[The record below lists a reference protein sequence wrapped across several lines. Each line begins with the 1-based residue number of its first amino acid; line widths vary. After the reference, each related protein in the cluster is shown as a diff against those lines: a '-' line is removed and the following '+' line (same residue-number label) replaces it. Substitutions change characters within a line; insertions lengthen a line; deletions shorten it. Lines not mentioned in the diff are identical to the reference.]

1 MSFFSLLVSTPKKR
15 KKLAKGKCLLK
26 LMNGAKQGEI
36 ITETEIQHM
45 KFLII
50 IRKSKP
56 TTWRLLKTNKLLKK
70 LIIIIWK
77 QIFDFA
83 KLFLCVYEMS
93 MGKMIHFWYPYL
105 YTALLLLLLLSQFQ
119 MAFLK
124 RKIENR
130 KNTIILKEKSL
141 DKSLFLVF
149 KNKLLDVS
157 F

>member
-1 MSFFSLLVSTPKKR
+1 
-15 KKLAKGKCLLK
+15 
-26 LMNGAKQGEI
+26 
-36 ITETEIQHM
+36 
-45 KFLII
+45 
-50 IRKSKP
+50 
-56 TTWRLLKTNKLLKK
+56 
-70 LIIIIWK
+70 
-77 QIFDFA
+77 
-83 KLFLCVYEMS
+83 

-105 YTALLLLLLLSQFQ
+105 IILFVLYTALLLLLSQFQ

>member
-1 MSFFSLLVSTPKKR
+1 
-15 KKLAKGKCLLK
+15 
-26 LMNGAKQGEI
+26 
-36 ITETEIQHM
+36 
-45 KFLII
+45 
-50 IRKSKP
+50 
-56 TTWRLLKTNKLLKK
+56 
-70 LIIIIWK
+70 
-77 QIFDFA
+77 
-83 KLFLCVYEMS
+83 MS

-105 YTALLLLLLLSQFQ
+105 IILFVLYTALLLLLSQFQ

>member
-1 MSFFSLLVSTPKKR
+1 
-15 KKLAKGKCLLK
+15 
-26 LMNGAKQGEI
+26 
-36 ITETEIQHM
+36 
-45 KFLII
+45 
-50 IRKSKP
+50 
-56 TTWRLLKTNKLLKK
+56 
-70 LIIIIWK
+70 
-77 QIFDFA
+77 
-83 KLFLCVYEMS
+83 
-93 MGKMIHFWYPYL
+93 MGQMIHFWYTYLIILFVL
-105 YTALLLLLLLSQFQ
+105 YTTLLLLSQFQ

>member
-1 MSFFSLLVSTPKKR
+1 
-15 KKLAKGKCLLK
+15 
-26 LMNGAKQGEI
+26 
-36 ITETEIQHM
+36 
-45 KFLII
+45 
-50 IRKSKP
+50 
-56 TTWRLLKTNKLLKK
+56 
-70 LIIIIWK
+70 
-77 QIFDFA
+77 
-83 KLFLCVYEMS
+83 
-93 MGKMIHFWYPYL
+93 MIHFWYPYL
-105 YTALLLLLLLSQFQ
+105 IILFVLYTALLLLLSQFQ

>member
-1 MSFFSLLVSTPKKR
+1 
-15 KKLAKGKCLLK
+15 
-26 LMNGAKQGEI
+26 
-36 ITETEIQHM
+36 
-45 KFLII
+45 
-50 IRKSKP
+50 
-56 TTWRLLKTNKLLKK
+56 
-70 LIIIIWK
+70 
-77 QIFDFA
+77 
-83 KLFLCVYEMS
+83 MS

>member
-105 YTALLLLLLLSQFQ
+105 YTALLLLLSQFQ